1 MNNSPSYQFL
11 LKRLMPKQW
20 LLLKEPIVDANNRL
34 NRIFPS
40 FNSFCSESSSGD
52 RLIDIFANHISFHS
66 IDGKNKENRKAYIQK
81 LNTIIFEASKDSRT
95 SVIILDASIKN
106 QVTISIV
113 HIHTYN
119 SLVVKMI
126 HYAVNVTLTEAE
138 LFAIRCSIN

>member
-1 MNNSPSYQFL
+1 M
-11 LKRLMPKQW
+11 
-20 LLLKEPIVDANNRL
+20 E
-34 NRIFPS
+34 
-40 FNSFCSESSSGD
+40 
-52 RLIDIFANHISFHS
+52 
-66 IDGKNKENRKAYIQK
+66 KNKENRKAYIQK
-81 LNTIIFEASKDSRT
+81 LNTIIFEAFKDSRT